1 MSGNDNP
8 MSSQAKCKCNNCSEW
23 VEFDSSR
30 AGSTIQ
36 CPHCGMDTIL
46 FIPRITALPPSRP
59 PPVANS
65 NLIICPDCGNSVSK
79 LADSC
84 PKCGRPIMLEFR
96 RTTQKVEKENFA
108 GKVILVIIIL
118 LSAILF
124 LWFTL
129 EKMDREKKESNKI
142 QEEYLGR

>member
-1 MSGNDNP
+1 
-8 MSSQAKCKCNNCSEW
+8 
-23 VEFDSSR
+23 
-30 AGSTIQ
+30 
-36 CPHCGMDTIL
+36 
-46 FIPRITALPPSRP
+46 
-59 PPVANS
+59 
-65 NLIICPDCGNSVSK
+65 
-79 LADSC
+79 
-84 PKCGRPIMLEFR
+84 MLEFR